1 MVIQKRRFLKAIAAG
16 GVTYAVGRTLGTT
29 FGQMSGVAGFSD
41 YKALVCLF
49 LFGGNDS
56 WNMLVP
62 TSNAEYNAYAKS
74 RGAGTSASLAIDKDV
89 LLPISPQGAAAGDVT
104 YGFHPRLP
112 ELRDLFGAGKLAIL
126 PNVGPLIRPT
136 TKEQY
141 KIAQS
146 IKHELPPQ
154 LFSHNDQQDQW
165 HSLRGNLLLRTGWA
179 GRLADV
185 LAARTAAQQ
194 MPLNIS
200 LFGQTLFQAA
210 TRADPYVMGIN
221 GVNVFEGL
229 NTKEDFNGYN
239 RTAARRENL
248 DGLLAST
255 VDGRESNYYHRGYAR
270 VHQRALK
277 YADLVNNAL
286 ASSHNFASLPD
297 AGVALTPLATQFRT
311 VAKMI
316 SQRAKLS
323 MSRQIFLVAAGGFDT
338 HDAQATDQP
347 KLFQDVSRSVKAFND
362 AMTEIGLANQVTLFT
377 QSDFGRTL
385 TSNGDGSDHAWGGL
399 QLVVGGAVRG
409 GRLYGDYP
417 LLAMDGPLEVGGGSF
432 IPTLATDQYAATLA
446 SWFGVDDTDLSSI
459 TPHIGNFTSRNLGFL
474 S

>member
-1 MVIQKRRFLKAIAAG
+1 MNTQKRRFLKAMAAG

-29 FGQMSGVAGFSD
+29 FGQMSGVSGFSD

-62 TSNAEYNAYAKS
+62 TSTAEYNAYAKS

-89 LLPISPQGAAAGDVT
+89 LLPISPKGSVAGDAT
-104 YGFHPRLP
+104 YGFHPKLP
-112 ELRDLFGAGKLAIL
+112 ELRELFSAGKLAIL

-141 KIAQS
+141 RTAS
-146 IKHELPPQ
+146 AIKHELPPQ

-179 GRLADV
+179 GRVADL
-185 LAARTAAQQ
+185 LAARSAAQQ
-194 MPLNIS
+194 LPINVS

-210 TRADPYVMGIN
+210 TKADPYVMGIN
-221 GVNVFEGL
+221 GVNVFQGL
-229 NTKEDFNGYN
+229 NVKEDVNGYD
-239 RTAARRENL
+239 RAAARRENL
-248 DGLLAST
+248 DGILSST
-255 VDGRESNYYHRGYAR
+255 LNGGESNYYHRGYAR
-270 VHQRALK
+270 VHERALK
-277 YADLVNNAL
+277 YADVVND
-286 ASSHNFASLPD
+286 ASLPNS
-297 AGVALTPLATQFRT
+297 GVTLTPLATQFRT

-316 SQRAKLS
+316 SQRTKLS

-338 HDAQATDQP
+338 HDTQATDQP
-347 KLFQDVSRSVKAFND
+347 KLFADVSQSIKAFQD
-362 AMTEIGLANQVTLFT
+362 AMVEIGMSEQVTLFT

-399 QLVVGGAVRG
+399 QLVVGGSVKG
-409 GRLYGDYP
+409 GSMYGDYP
-417 LLAMDGPLEVGGGSF
+417 LLAMDGPLEVGSGSF
-432 IPTLATDQYAATLA
+432 IPTIATDQYAATLA
-446 SWFGVDDTDLSSI
+446 RWFGVEDADLSAI
-459 TPHIGNFTSRNLGFL
+459 APHIANFTSRNLGFL
-474 S
+474 I

>member
-1 MVIQKRRFLKAIAAG
+1 MLIQKRRFLKALAAG
-16 GVTYAVGRTLGTT
+16 GVSYAVGRTLGTT
-29 FGQMSGVAGFSD
+29 FGQVSGVGGFTD

-56 WNMLVP
+56 WNMLAP
-62 TSNAEYNAYAKS
+62 TSTAEYNAYAKS
-74 RGAGTSASLAIDKDV
+74 RGAGTSASLAIEKNV
-89 LLPISPQGAAAGDVT
+89 LLPISPQGSVAGDLT
-104 YGFHPRLP
+104 YGFHPKLP
-112 ELRDLFGAGKLAIL
+112 ELRDLFSAGRLAVL

-141 KIAQS
+141 KAAQAL
-146 IKHELPPQ
+146 KHELPPQ

-179 GRLADV
+179 GRVADILASRV
-185 LAARTAAQQ
+185 GNQQ
-194 MPLNIS
+194 VPLNIS

-210 TRADPYVMGIN
+210 TKVDPYVMGIN
-221 GVNVFEGL
+221 GVNVFSGL
-229 NTKEDFNGYN
+229 DLKNKFNN
-239 RTAARRENL
+239 DIQRRNN
-248 DGLLAST
+248 
-255 VDGRESNYYHRGYAR
+255 VDGILATTLGSSESNYYHRGYAR
-270 VHQRALK
+270 VHQRALR
-277 YADLVNNAL
+277 YSDLVNDVLSGAK
-286 ASSHNFASLPD
+286 SFTSLPD
-297 AGVALTPLATQFRT
+297 SGVRLTPLSTQFRT

-316 SQRAKLS
+316 SQRTKLS

-338 HDAQATDQP
+338 HDAQAVDQP
-347 KLFQDVSRSVKAFND
+347 KLFEDVSKSIKAFHD
-362 AMTEIGLANQVTLFT
+362 AMNEIGMSNQVTLFT

-432 IPTLATDQYAATLA
+432 IPTMATDQYAATLA
-446 SWFGVDDTDLSSI
+446 SWFGVDESDLTQI
-459 TPHIGNFTSRNLGFL
+459 APHLNNFPVRNLGFL
-474 S
+474 A

>member
-1 MVIQKRRFLKAIAAG
+1 MNTQKRRFLKAMAAG

-29 FGQMSGVAGFSD
+29 FGQMSGVSGFSD

-62 TSNAEYNAYAKS
+62 TSTAEYNAYAKS
-74 RGAGTSASLAIDKDV
+74 RGAGTSASLAVDKDV
-89 LLPISPQGAAAGDVT
+89 LLPISPKGSIAGDAT
-104 YGFHPRLP
+104 YGFHPKLP
-112 ELRDLFGAGKLAIL
+112 ELRELFSAGKLAIL

-141 KIAQS
+141 RTAS
-146 IKHELPPQ
+146 AIKHELPPQ

-179 GRLADV
+179 GRVADL
-185 LAARTAAQQ
+185 LAARSAAQQ
-194 MPLNIS
+194 LPINIS

-210 TRADPYVMGIN
+210 TKADPYVMGIN

-229 NTKEDFNGYN
+229 NVKEDVNGYN
-239 RTAARRENL
+239 RAAARRENL
-248 DGLLAST
+248 DGILSST
-255 VDGRESNYYHRGYAR
+255 LKGGESNYYHRGYAR
-270 VHQRALK
+270 VHERALK
-277 YADLVNNAL
+277 YADVVNDAL
-286 ASSHNFASLPD
+286 SSSYNFASLPNS
-297 AGVALTPLATQFRT
+297 GVTLTPLATQFRT

-316 SQRAKLS
+316 SQRTKLS

-338 HDAQATDQP
+338 HDTQATDQP
-347 KLFQDVSRSVKAFND
+347 KLFADVSRSIKAFHD
-362 AMTEIGLANQVTLFT
+362 AMVEIGMSEQVTLFT

-399 QLVVGGAVRG
+399 QLVVGGSVKG
-409 GRLYGDYP
+409 GSMYGDYP
-417 LLAMDGPLEVGGGSF
+417 LLAMDGPLEVGSGSF
-432 IPTLATDQYAATLA
+432 IPTIATDQYAATLA
-446 SWFGVDDTDLSSI
+446 RWFGVEDADLSAI
-459 TPHIGNFTSRNLGFL
+459 APHIANFTNRNLGFL
-474 S
+474 I

>member
-1 MVIQKRRFLKAIAAG
+1 MLIQKRRFLKALAAG
-16 GVTYAVGRTLGTT
+16 GVGYAVGRTLGTT
-29 FGQMSGVAGFSD
+29 FGQMSGVTGFSD

-62 TSNAEYNAYAKS
+62 TSTAEYNAYAKS
-74 RGAGTSASLAIDKDV
+74 RGAGTTASLAIDKDV
-89 LLPISPQGAAAGDVT
+89 LLPISPQGTVAGDPT

-112 ELRDLFGAGKLAIL
+112 ELRDLFAAGRLAVL

-141 KIAQS
+141 KTAQS

-179 GRLADV
+179 GRVGDV
-185 LAARTAAQQ
+185 LAARTEAQRV
-194 MPLNIS
+194 PLNIS

-210 TRADPYVMGIN
+210 TKVDPYVMGIN

-229 NTKEDFNGYN
+229 NVKGDVSGYD
-239 RTAARRENL
+239 RAAARRQNL
-248 DGLLAST
+248 DGILSST
-255 VDGRESNYYHRGYAR
+255 LQGGESNYYHRGYAR
-270 VHQRALK
+270 VHERALR
-277 YADLVNNAL
+277 YADIVNDAL
-286 ASSHNFASLPD
+286 DASYNFAALPNSG
-297 AGVALTPLATQFRT
+297 AALTPLATQFRT

-316 SQRAKLS
+316 SQRTKLS

-338 HDAQATDQP
+338 HDTQAVDQP
-347 KLFQDVSRSVKAFND
+347 KLFEDISKSIKAFHD
-362 AMTEIGLANQVTLFT
+362 AMNEIGMSNQVTLFT

-417 LLAMDGPLEVGGGSF
+417 LLSMDGPLEVGGGSF
-432 IPTLATDQYAATLA
+432 IPTMATDQYAATLA
-446 SWFGVDDTDLSSI
+446 SWFGVDESDLI
-459 TPHIGNFTSRNLGFL
+459 RIAPHLNNFSVRNLGFL
-474 S
+474 T